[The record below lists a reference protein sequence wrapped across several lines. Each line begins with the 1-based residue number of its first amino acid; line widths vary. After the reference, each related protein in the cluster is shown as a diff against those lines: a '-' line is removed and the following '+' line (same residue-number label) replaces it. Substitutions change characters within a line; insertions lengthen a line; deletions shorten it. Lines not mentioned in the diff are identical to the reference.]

1 LRAFEPD
8 ANEEY
13 TLGAGDEIAIN
24 LPGRTD
30 LSSKHVIGP
39 DGRITLDVAGPIK
52 ISNLTR
58 EQAALKIVAALA
70 PYYTDLTT
78 ATVQVISYGSNYVL
92 LLGNVEHPGEIAFDQ
107 TPTLLEALSRGGVQ
121 NRLDGSVPETCVI
134 YRGDQVLWV
143 DLRQL
148 LETGNPLADLR
159 LRRDD
164 IIFVPAL
171 TDRTVS
177 VMGEVEHPGAI
188 VLKRNS
194 TVASIIGE
202 AGGPSEARRHH
213 LRSQERNGQTRLHHA
228 ADLAICDAW
237 HIRLPSDGTVVSA
250 EFGFCNRLTNTP
262 MSQTHSIREE
272 HATAQA
278 PPVTADKPSG
288 SPVLPIDLLG
298 NLRRHWLLA
307 ASVFVL
313 VMTAGTAVAFRLNKP
328 SYYAE
333 SIVYVSPD
341 VPQLLGGDTQIV
353 QPYDSYV
360 DDEAHTVTRY
370 DIIADSIAKL
380 PESIRHRTGPPT
392 PAEVT
397 ALQKLLE
404 VSRIGSTFQISI
416 GLHGRKPDNL
426 AGIVNTVTQTFL
438 EDTNDQDFN
447 GRDARLKTLKDDQQ
461 QLQSEIS
468 GKTAEQMQLMQ
479 KLGVATLAAGE
490 GAANPFDAGLETL
503 HTELAAAQMQREAAQ
518 AAWIS
523 AIGGS
528 GSGQSVALDTAADE
542 AAAQDPGLSSLRTS
556 LNARKAALIA
566 EMSTLTPNHPVNRIR
581 MSWPG
586 SMRSFSNG
594 LPAWSARLRNTFRRR
609 CTPTCREHGRWN
621 SS

>member
-1 LRAFEPD
+1 MNRLLPGFRGRVGIGGVAICLLAIAASAQQKTGPASMPTPTLHPGENTTLRAFEPD

-202 AGGPSEARRHH
+202 AGGPSDAAGSNPNIEIVHKSEGGATQY
-213 LRSQERNGQTRLHHA
+213 LR
-228 ADLAICDAW
+228 
-237 HIRLPSDGTVVSA
+237 
-250 EFGFCNRLTNTP
+250 F
-262 MSQTHSIREE
+262 
-272 HATAQA
+272 
-278 PPVTADKPSG
+278 K
-288 SPVLPIDLLG
+288 DLL
-298 NLRRHWLLA
+298 
-307 ASVFVL
+307 
-313 VMTAGTAVAFRLNKP
+313 KP
-328 SYYAE
+328 N
-333 SIVYVSPD
+333 
-341 VPQLLGGDTQIV
+341 GGLEISLK
-353 QPYDSYV
+353 PG
-360 DDEAHTVTRY
+360 
-370 DIIADSIAKL
+370 DIIYVPRSGMAKL
-380 PESIRHRTGPPT
+380 GYTM
-392 PAEVT
+392 
-397 ALQKLLE
+397 Q
-404 VSRIGSTFQISI
+404 QISPFAML
-416 GLHGRKPDNL
+416 GTFGSL
-426 AGIVNTVTQTFL
+426 AM
-438 EDTNDQDFN
+438 
-447 GRDARLKTLKDDQQ
+447 A
-461 QLQSEIS
+461 
-468 GKTAEQMQLMQ
+468 
-479 KLGVATLAAGE
+479 
-490 GAANPFDAGLETL
+490 P
-503 HTELAAAQMQREAAQ
+503 
-518 AAWIS
+518 
-523 AIGGS
+523 
-528 GSGQSVALDTAADE
+528 
-542 AAAQDPGLSSLRTS
+542 
-556 LNARKAALIA
+556 
-566 EMSTLTPNHPVNRIR
+566 
-581 MSWPG
+581 
-586 SMRSFSNG
+586 
-594 LPAWSARLRNTFRRR
+594 
-609 CTPTCREHGRWN
+609 
-621 SS
+621 